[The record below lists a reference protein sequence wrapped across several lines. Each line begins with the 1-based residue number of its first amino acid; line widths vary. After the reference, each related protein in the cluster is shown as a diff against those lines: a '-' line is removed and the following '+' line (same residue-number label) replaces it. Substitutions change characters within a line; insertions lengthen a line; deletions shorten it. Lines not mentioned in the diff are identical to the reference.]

1 MATVFHVHG
10 ARSRVPSVKDRSCST
25 HAPSALVLTVVR
37 QFLFTFEKGE
47 SRKIKA
53 KKKSSRAQGTRA
65 ANFLDQPLCNEM
77 SGIVCPENVASNGRS
92 IFGEKWER
100 AMMRFLCDSAQQPI
114 FTVGIV
120 TRVFSIPWE
129 FPIDPSSG
137 SAGRPAGRIVCT
149 RRVNVISPLEFPIHP
164 VTRLCSPSCFAR
176 SVLGVNGVRTDGQ
189 R

>member
-25 HAPSALVLTVVR
+25 HAPSALVLTVVC

-137 SAGRPAGRIVCT
+137 SAGRPAGRAH
-149 RRVNVISPLEFPIHP
+149 RVHTS
-164 VTRLCSPSCFAR
+164 R
-176 SVLGVNGVRTDGQ
+176 Q
-189 R
+189 RD